1 MVLLRLLPS
10 LCVMKNLVHDRW
22 TEENADHI
30 CEGTEQIR
38 ISLVTVNILRI
49 LYISDKIDMGS

>member
-1 MVLLRLLPS
+1 
-10 LCVMKNLVHDRW
+10 MKNLVHDRW

-49 LYISDKIDMGS
+49 LYISDKIHMGRYIIDVSPA

>member
-10 LCVMKNLVHDRW
+10 LCVMKNLVHDGW
-22 TEENADHI
+22 TEENADRI

-49 LYISDKIDMGS
+49 LYISDKIHMGR

>member
-10 LCVMKNLVHDRW
+10 LCVMKNLVHDGW
-22 TEENADHI
+22 TEENADRS

-49 LYISDKIDMGS
+49 LYISDKIHMGR